1 MAAKKSSRRNQETIL
16 FILMGLIIIGLIIS
30 GYFLFVK
37 KILPGLAEKNQMQT
51 VEINK
56 ENDQIENTKANSIF
70 ISDENAQM
78 LNLYFPDKQQD
89 GLVGESR
96 RVRKTKMLTSQAK
109 QVINEVLRGPDSP
122 ELYSALPQDLKL
134 RGIFFDAGVFFIDL
148 DKEFKLL
155 SKTGAVEQM
164 LGVYSLVN
172 SLTELDPNARIRFLI
187 DGREPEGEYG
197 HLDLSAPLSRFQD
210 LIIK

>member
-37 KILPGLAEKNQMQT
+37 KILPGLAEKNQLQT
-51 VEINK
+51 VNSDIVD
-56 ENDQIENTKANSIF
+56 DQDENTKANSIF

-78 LNLYFPDKQQD
+78 LTLYFPDKEQD
-89 GLVGESR
+89 GLITESR

-109 QVINEVLRGPDSP
+109 QVINEVLRGPDNP
-122 ELYSALPQDLKL
+122 ELYSPLPPDLKL
-134 RGIFFDAGVFFIDL
+134 RGIFFESGVFFIDL

-155 SKTGAVEQM
+155 SRTGAAEQL
-164 LGVYSLVN
+164 LGVYSIVN

-197 HLDLSAPLSRFQD
+197 HLDLSSPLSRLQE
-210 LIIK
+210 LVTK